1 MNEENQNIESGFPNV
16 NQPNQSE
23 WQAPPPPEQMQK
35 TDEPPQM
42 SEVGTLGGIF
52 FEPGKTFE
60 DLRRKPRFILA
71 SLIMMLVFS
80 AFNFL
85 YINKVGFE
93 QIIRARIDSNERIQQ
108 MPPEQKQAIIDQ
120 QSGPIV
126 KAISYAAPPI
136 VLIIMFL
143 IGGLIYWLGANAMG
157 GTATFLR
164 GVSVWVYSS
173 FPPTVVSMLA
183 NILVLFL
190 KSTDDI
196 DIATSQSG
204 LVHAN
209 PSFFIDTKA
218 MPVLGAV
225 LATFDVFFIW
235 GWILAA
241 IGLRIVGKISTGAA
255 WAIVLIVALLNI
267 AARVV
272 GALFS

>member
-1 MNEENQNIESGFPNV
+1 MNEENQNIDSGFPSV
-16 NQPNQSE
+16 NQPNESE
-23 WQAPPPPEQMQK
+23 WQAPPPPEQLQK

-60 DLRRKPRFILA
+60 DLRRKPRFVLA
-71 SLIMMLVFS
+71 SLLMILVFT

-85 YINKVGFE
+85 YINKIGFE
-93 QIIRARIDSNERIQQ
+93 QIVRARIESNERIQQ

-126 KAISYAAPPI
+126 KGISYAAPPI
-136 VLIIMFL
+136 VMIIIFL

-173 FPPTVVSMLA
+173 FPPTIVSMLA

-196 DIATSQSG
+196 DIATSQQG

-225 LATFDVFFIW
+225 LGTFDVFFIW

-241 IGLRIVGKISTGAA
+241 IGLRIVGKISSGAA
-255 WAIVLIVALLNI
+255 WAIVLIVALLNV